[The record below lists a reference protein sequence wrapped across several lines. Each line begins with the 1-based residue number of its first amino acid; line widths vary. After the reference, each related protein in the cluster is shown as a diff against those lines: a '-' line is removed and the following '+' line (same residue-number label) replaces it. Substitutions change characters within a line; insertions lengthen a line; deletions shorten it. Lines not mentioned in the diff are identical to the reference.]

1 MCLNG
6 VTPLSGVKKFHRV
19 CYLVGC
25 GCCVLLLHHWRAA
38 PPGMRDGVAAAP
50 IDGAGEFRYGAV
62 WRGAPPPTSEA
73 KIRARARRR
82 FPRRLTSADKSPY
95 CPYSYRNMGTARI
108 ANRMS
113 RRRASENRPSMESGD
128 RRYQSDSMVFGV
140 AIPCAACPRF
150 QSVDKA
156 PASPNIRM
164 RSRGGFL
171 QKPGRA

>member
-1 MCLNG
+1 MLFGGLWVLC
-6 VTPLSGVKKFHRV
+6 TPASSLAGRPAGDARRRRGGSYRWRRRISIRSRV
-19 CYLVGC
+19 
-25 GCCVLLLHHWRAA
+25 A
-38 PPGMRDGVAAAP
+38 
-50 IDGAGEFRYGAV
+50 
-62 WRGAPPPTSEA
+62 RGASAYFRGENP
-73 KIRARARRR
+73 RARARRR

-156 PASPNIRM
+156 PASPNIRL